1 MVLIRATP
9 ENLKA
14 LDLLATVV
22 AASYLEAGDDDK
34 DEDLLMEAAHAL
46 RARDAMALAL
56 GLPPSLFFWR
66 GFQRAHGLGFVLT
79 DAPLG
84 RG

>member
-1 MVLIRATP
+1 MVLIRTTP
-9 ENLKA
+9 ENLEA

-22 AASYLEAGDDDK
+22 AASYLEVGGD
-34 DEDLLMEAAHAL
+34 DEDLLEAANAL

-56 GLPPSLFFWR
+56 GLPPSLFFWS
-66 GFQRAHGLGFVLT
+66 GFAKAHGMSLILT
-79 DAPLG
+79 DTPLG

>member
-1 MVLIRATP
+1 MVLIRTTP

-14 LDLLATVV
+14 LDLLATVA
-22 AASYLEAGDDDK
+22 AASYLEVGDDDK
-34 DEDLLMEAAHAL
+34 GLLTEVAHAL

-66 GFQRAHGLGFVLT
+66 SFQRAHGLGFILT

>member
-1 MVLIRATP
+1 MVLIRTTP

-14 LDLLATVV
+14 LNLLATVA
-22 AASYLEAGDDDK
+22 AASYLEVGDD
-34 DEDLLMEAAHAL
+34 DEDLLTEAAHTL

-66 GFQRAHGLGFVLT
+66 SFQRAHGLGFILT

>member
-1 MVLIRATP
+1 MVLIRTTP

-14 LDLLATVV
+14 LDLLASVA
-22 AASYLEAGDDDK
+22 AASYLEVGGDDK
-34 DEDLLMEAAHAL
+34 DLLTAAHAL

-66 GFQRAHGLGFVLT
+66 SFQRAHGLGFILT

>member
-1 MVLIRATP
+1 MVLIRTTP

-14 LDLLATVV
+14 LDLLATVA
-22 AASYLEAGDDDK
+22 AASYLEVGDD
-34 DEDLLMEAAHAL
+34 DEDLLTEVAHAL
-46 RARDAMALAL
+46 RARDAMAFAL

-66 GFQRAHGLGFVLT
+66 SFQRAHGLGFILT

>member
-1 MVLIRATP
+1 MVLIRTTP

-14 LDLLATVV
+14 LDLLATVA
-22 AASYLEAGDDDK
+22 AASYLEVGDD
-34 DEDLLMEAAHAL
+34 DEDLLTEAAHTL

-56 GLPPSLFFWR
+56 RPSLFFWR
-66 GFQRAHGLGFVLT
+66 SFQRAHGLGFILT

>member
-1 MVLIRATP
+1 MALIRTTP
-9 ENLKA
+9 ENLKT
-14 LDLLATVV
+14 LDLLATVA

-34 DEDLLMEAAHAL
+34 DEDLLMGAANVL
-46 RARDAMALAL
+46 KARDAMALAL

-66 GFQRAHGLGFVLT
+66 IFRRAHGIGFILT

>member
-1 MVLIRATP
+1 MVLIRTTP

-14 LDLLATVV
+14 LDLLAAVA
-22 AASYLEAGDDDK
+22 AASYLEVGDD
-34 DEDLLMEAAHAL
+34 DEDLLTEVAHAL
-46 RARDAMALAL
+46 GARDAMALAL

-66 GFQRAHGLGFVLT
+66 SFQRAHGLGFILT

>member
-1 MVLIRATP
+1 MTLIRTTP
-9 ENLKA
+9 ENLRA
-14 LDLLATVV
+14 LDLLATV
-22 AASYLEAGDDDK
+22 AAAFYLEAGDDDK
-34 DEDLLMEAAHAL
+34 DEDLLMAANAL

-56 GLPPSLFFWR
+56 GLPPSPFFWR
-66 GFQRAHGLGFVLT
+66 SFQRAHGLGFILT

>member
-1 MVLIRATP
+1 MVLIGTTP

-14 LDLLATVV
+14 LDLLATVA

-34 DEDLLMEAAHAL
+34 DLLLMKAAHTWK
-46 RARDAMALAL
+46 ARDAMALAL

-66 GFQRAHGLGFVLT
+66 SFQRAHGLGFILA

>member
-1 MVLIRATP
+1 MVLIRTTP

-14 LDLLATVV
+14 LDLWATVV
-22 AASYLEAGDDDK
+22 AASYLEVGDGN
-34 DEDLLMEAAHAL
+34 EDLLTEAAHAL
-46 RARDAMALAL
+46 RARDVMALAL

-66 GFQRAHGLGFVLT
+66 SFQKAHGLGSILT

>member
-1 MVLIRATP
+1 MVLIRTTP

-14 LDLLATVV
+14 LDLLATV
-22 AASYLEAGDDDK
+22 AATSYLEVGDD
-34 DEDLLMEAAHAL
+34 DEDLLTEAVHAF

-66 GFQRAHGLGFVLT
+66 SFQRAHGLGFILT

>member
-34 DEDLLMEAAHAL
+34 DEDLLTEAAHAL

-66 GFQRAHGLGFVLT
+66 SFQRAHGLGFVLT
-79 DAPLG
+79 DALG